1 MNDVPQL
8 AVLIVC
14 LTAGI
19 AAGLVYE
26 LNCIVRALCKQ
37 RTAWIAADV
46 LFFLAFVCLFALLR
60 ALFFLPDFRVYMY
73 VAALLGF
80 WLYHESLHRILAFF
94 TQRLYNK
101 CRSGLG
107 RFPIFRLR
115 PKAA

>member
-37 RTAWIAADV
+37 RAAWIAADV

-60 ALFFLPDFRVYMY
+60 ARCV
-73 VAALLGF
+73 
-80 WLYHESLHRILAFF
+80 
-94 TQRLYNK
+94 
-101 CRSGLG
+101 
-107 RFPIFRLR
+107 
-115 PKAA
+115 